1 MQTNI
6 HISVKVEVSFNTV
19 DNSHMQK
26 VTIPFESRVLFMH
39 DARGYIYFAYE
50 IGGKLFRPQ
59 LKDIRKFQKIYG
71 VKAYTVVAEYMKGE
85 TLNLIHTTY

>member
-19 DNSHMQK
+19 DNSHLQK
-26 VTIPFESRVLFMH
+26 ITIPFESRVRFMH
-39 DARGYIYFAYE
+39 DERGFLFFAYE

-85 TLNLIHTTY
+85 TLTLIHTY

>member
-1 MQTNI
+1 MQNI

-19 DNSHMQK
+19 DNSHLQK
-26 VTIPFESRVLFMH
+26 ITIPFESKVRFMH

-59 LKDIRKFQKIYG
+59 LKDIRYFQQLYG
-71 VKAYTVVAEYMKGE
+71 VKSYKVVSEYMKGE
-85 TLNLIHTTY
+85 TLTLIHTY